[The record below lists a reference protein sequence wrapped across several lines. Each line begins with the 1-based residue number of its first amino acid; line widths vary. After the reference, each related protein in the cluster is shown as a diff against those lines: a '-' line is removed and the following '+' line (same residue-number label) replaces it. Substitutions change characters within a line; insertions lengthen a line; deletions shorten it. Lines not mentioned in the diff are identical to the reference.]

1 MGYESD
7 QFYGLDTIESG
18 EYNASI
24 GIGAEE
30 GLLGTTYVVDVA
42 NKAFSYPDNIVRG
55 GYRAKRQ
62 VWNEGTGG
70 YDPAPGENFD
80 LGVLKKGYIRSLKL
94 DDAQSVV
101 KCQFQFNPATLNQS
115 VSQNTQVLN
124 FLQQNMS
131 QYAQPMPSNV
141 NFSFELFFDRSYE
154 LNHFKG
160 AVEKGKAS
168 GALWAKTDPSVVG
181 VLHDVGTLYEVVG
194 VGLSASQQDY
204 MQSTLEETI
213 RAELLTA
220 SEEGDDTLS
229 TVDDVN
235 EAIAERSAQASALLG
250 VNQGNTAFLLPIP
263 VRAVFSSLYIV
274 EGLVQNISVRYLK
287 FTRNLVPMQASATIT
302 LEGKYIGFAKKNTF
316 FTHVLEER
324 RKLRAE
330 QIAELNTAGQKNE
343 DLKEIGKNDF
353 SEISVQIKEDTGGED
368 LTDLMPSTGD
378 VIGEIE
384 AQIRLFPYKQK
395 MYQTRDYWGNGN
407 ELTVSFSGTAK
418 TYMVMLKGIQQN
430 QVGYDLLEKIE
441 ESYESV
447 VPNDTQDAK
456 DKRLDAV
463 SAFTEHV
470 QIIADEYESRKK
482 NLTTT
487 PSERRTALYTDK
499 GYAQVTD
506 EGAYIQS
513 AILVRTDAMTS
524 EESKTS
530 FSSYDDIREKL
541 DDVNDWVGNDQ
552 RGPRGGHDPF
562 VHLVSE
568 PDGQDIEDAEDSLN
582 GSPFRKP
589 EPNIRFLIVYDFTI
603 KLTSPE
609 GSATGYA
616 KDYRYEKSH
625 YSAFGSWLDFDT
637 KKDITVDWG
646 D

>member
-7 QFYGLDTIESG
+7 QFYNLDDAASG
-18 EYNASI
+18 ESVDLIVDGNPAYD
-24 GIGAEE
+24 GM
-30 GLLGTTYVVDVA
+30 LGVGSVVNTS
-42 NKAFSYPDNIVRG
+42 NKAFVYPDNIVRG
-55 GYRAKRQ
+55 GYRGSKA
-62 VWNEGTGG
+62 VWNEGTNSWDRIPPGG
-70 YDPAPGENFD
+70 NFD

-154 LNHFKG
+154 LNHYAG
-160 AVEKGKAS
+160 AVEQGKDQ

-181 VLHDVGTLYEVVG
+181 VLHDIGTLYEVVG
-194 VGLSASQQDY
+194 VGLSSSQQAY
-204 MQSTLEETI
+204 MQSTLEDTI

-220 SEEGDDTLS
+220 SEEGDDSLS

-235 EAIAERSAQASALLG
+235 AAIEERKAQATSLLD
-250 VNQGNTAFLLPIP
+250 VNLGNTAFLLPIP

-330 QIAELNTAGQKNE
+330 QIAELNTAGQQNE
-343 DLKEIGKNDF
+343 ELKEIGQNDF
-353 SEISVQIKEDTGGED
+353 SEISVEIKESTGGED
-368 LTDLMPSTGD
+368 VADLIPETGD
-378 VIGEIE
+378 VVGELE

-418 TYMVMLKGIQQN
+418 TYMIMLTGIKEN
-430 QVGYDLLEKIE
+430 SVGSGLLGDID
-441 ESYESV
+441 ESYRGIKQ
-447 VPNDTQDAK
+447 NDDK
-456 DKRLDAV
+456 DKRIAAV
-463 SAFTEHV
+463 NAFTEHV
-470 QIIADEYESRKK
+470 ATIASEYEDRRK
-482 NLTTT
+482 NLSTV
-487 PSERRTALYTDK
+487 PAERIAALMTK
-499 GYAQVTD
+499 LGYAQVTG

-513 AILVRTDAMTS
+513 AMLVRTDAMTA

-541 DDVNDWVGNDQ
+541 DDANDWVGNDQ

-562 VHLVSE
+562 VHLVSD
-568 PDGQDIEDAEDSLN
+568 PDGYGIVEAENSLN
-582 GSPFRKP
+582 GYPFRKP
-589 EPNIRFLIVYDFTI
+589 EPNIRFLIVYDFEI

-625 YSAFGSWLDFDT
+625 YTAFGDWLNFDT
-637 KKDITVDWG
+637 KKDIAVDWG